1 MIKLLNNKTIKFYL
15 SVMLSVLKLLFLN
28 VLLFLFLSFFGAF
41 STRPYIEFVKQYW
54 INDVQLLYF
63 WMSFAFSLLVNYVY
77 LKSENN

>member
-15 SVMLSVLKLLFLN
+15 SVMISVLKLLCLN
-28 VLLFLFLSFFGAF
+28 MLLFLFLSLFGAF

-63 WMSFAFSLLVNYVY
+63 
-77 LKSENN
+77 

>member
-41 STRPYIEFVKQYW
+41 STKPYIEFVKQYW
-54 INDVQLLYF
+54 VNDIQLLYF
-63 WMSFAFSLLVNYVY
+63 WMSFSFSLLVNYAY
-77 LKSENN
+77 FKSENS

>member
-15 SVMLSVLKLLFLN
+15 SVMLSVLKLLGLN

-41 STRPYIEFVKQYW
+41 STKPYIEFVKQYW
-54 INDVQLLYF
+54 VNEIQLLYF
-63 WMSFAFSLLVNYVY
+63 WMSFAFSLLVNYAY